1 MISLYRLFAITIFL
15 LLFGFCLNANAQPN
29 LTIEGIELVGQKRI
43 SRTVYEYT
51 YSAVTENSG
60 DDAEAV
66 RAILKIDSEHTSV
79 VDNEVSFGDV
89 SAATQ
94 ATSKDTFTIKTDRS
108 YPIDS
113 EAFVWS
119 LEYLPP
125 DPGEAG
131 NKTLLGIDSD
141 NNGVRDDIQRYIYFT
156 YPDEQ
161 YVRQALSQI
170 AKNYQDVLLEASDRR
185 ASLANVI
192 KLNCS
197 RDCLDIVKRNFR
209 LAIPIRKAMK
219 AEILNTDERSL
230 AYFEFNKSLGG
241 QIASS
246 PSREEIKNCC
256 PFDID
261 EFRGGYD

>member
-1 MISLYRLFAITIFL
+1 MINLYRLFVIITFL
-15 LLFGFCLNANAQPN
+15 LLFGFCLNASAQPN
-29 LTIEGIELVGQKRI
+29 LTIEGIKLVGQKSI
-43 SRTVYEYT
+43 SRTVYEYS
-51 YSAVTENSG
+51 YLVVIENSG

-66 RAILKIDSEHTSV
+66 RAIFKIDSEHTSV

-94 ATSKDTFTIKTDRS
+94 ATSTDTFTIKTDRS

-113 EAFVWS
+113 DAFVWS

-131 NKTLLGIDSD
+131 NESLLGIDSD

-161 YVRQALSQI
+161 YVRQALSKI
-170 AKNYQDVLLEASDRR
+170 AKTYQAILLNATDSEVSCNSFKKLDCNIQCLNIAKGDIREAMHIAFD
-185 ASLANVI
+185 LQ
-192 KLNCS
+192 
-197 RDCLDIVKRNFR
+197 
-209 LAIPIRKAMK
+209 
-219 AEILNTDERSL
+219 AEILNTDIRNL
-230 AYFEFNKSLGG
+230 AYFEFDNSLAGKTTN
-241 QIASS
+241 S
-246 PSREEIKNCC
+246 PSQEEIKNCC

-261 EFRGGYD
+261 EVGGQ